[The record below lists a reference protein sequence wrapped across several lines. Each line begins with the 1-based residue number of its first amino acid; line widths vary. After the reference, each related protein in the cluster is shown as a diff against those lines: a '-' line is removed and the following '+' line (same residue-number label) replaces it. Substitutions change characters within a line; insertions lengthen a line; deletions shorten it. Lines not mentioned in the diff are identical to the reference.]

1 MEKCKPKPWPLF
13 LRVTCRVSAVLLE
26 SLAGRRVSLTN
37 SITAVGWGV
46 VGGGGERYI
55 FAYHCII
62 LPVRECYAMVTI
74 EICGGLTIIIVTSL
88 QQSAVSGSG
97 GLFVLI

>member
-37 SITAVGWGV
+37 SITAVGWG
-46 VGGGGERYI
+46 GGGRENGIY
-55 FAYHCII
+55 
-62 LPVRECYAMVTI
+62 LPTTVLYSLSESAMHMI
-74 EICGGLTIIIVTSL
+74 WS
-88 QQSAVSGSG
+88 Q
-97 GLFVLI
+97 